1 MQTSL
6 ETIQKYKILSE
17 ALLSRH
23 GKHWSAD
30 QIALRESLLE
40 KLEGSG
46 FPSRNSKDWKYINPQ
61 LFLRHD
67 YSRANPPDFSIEDE
81 KLELLL
87 EHLASDAMVMVF
99 INGHFSE
106 KFSSLEKLAGLEL
119 YSLSDVMR
127 DAKLG
132 SIASKNLLNLKQF
145 ELSAGNSFSW
155 LNGVLYEDGFLLEV
169 SPNARIERP
178 LVIVHFA
185 LATEDREWFSPF
197 YRHFLTLGES
207 SSIDL
212 TLIYSGAPGVKS
224 FSNVVTQIQQKASS
238 RLNFHQIQE
247 EASTSY
253 HLSQCRNE
261 LEQFTTF
268 NSLSVGLGSRQ
279 SRQELLVEIK
289 GLQTDVR
296 LDGICLAKSHQHQEF
311 RTVMRHHQGRGNS
324 HQLFKGIATDHSKI
338 VFEGRIAIEP
348 GAQNV
353 NSSQLSKSLLL
364 SSAAEIDTL
373 PVLEIQADDVKATHG
388 ASIGQLDPEQ
398 IFYFQSRGIEQKNAE
413 AMLTHGFVK
422 DVLQIHQNL
431 AEKTTPLNQGLGIW
445 LSQLLDD
452 KASKSELL
460 T

>member
-1 MQTSL
+1 MQTPF
-6 ETIQKYKILSE
+6 EAIQKYKILSE
-17 ALLSRH
+17 ALLSRN

-30 QIALRESLLE
+30 QIALRENLLE

-46 FPSRNSKDWKYINPQ
+46 FPLRNSKDWKYINPQ

-81 KLELLL
+81 KLEQIL
-87 EHLASDAMVMVF
+87 EHLASDSIVMVF

-106 KFSSLEKLAGLEL
+106 KFSCQEKIAGLEL
-119 YSLSDVMR
+119 HSLADVMR

-132 SIASKNLLNLKQF
+132 SIASRNLLSLKHF
-145 ELSAGNSFSW
+145 ELSSGNSFSW
-155 LNGVLYEDGFLLEV
+155 LNGVLYEDGIFLEV
-169 SPNARIERP
+169 SPNTRIERP
-178 LVIVHFA
+178 LVILHFA
-185 LATEDREWFSPF
+185 LATDERNWFSPF
-197 YRHFLTLGES
+197 YRHFFTLGERS
-207 SSIDL
+207 SVNL

-224 FSNVVTQIQQKASS
+224 FSNVVTQIQQNASS
-238 RLNFHQIQE
+238 RLNYHQIQE

-253 HLSQCRNE
+253 HLGQCRNE
-261 LEQFTTF
+261 LEEFATF
-268 NSLSVGLGSRQ
+268 NSLSVGLGGRQ
-279 SRQELLVEIK
+279 SRQELLVDIK
-289 GLQTDVR
+289 GHQTNVR
-296 LDGICLAKSHQHQEF
+296 VDGICLAKDHQHQEF
-311 RTVMRHHQGRGNS
+311 KTVMLHHKGRGNS
-324 HQLFKGIATDHSKI
+324 HQLFKSIASDQSKI
-338 VFEGRIAIEP
+338 VFEGKIAIEP
-348 GAQNV
+348 EAQNV

-398 IFYFQSRGIEQKNAE
+398 IFYFQSRGIERKNAE

-422 DVLQIHQNL
+422 DVLEIHQNL
-431 AEKTTPLNQGLGIW
+431 AGKTSPIGQGLGIW

-452 KASKSELL
+452 KTSKSELL

>member
-1 MQTSL
+1 MQTSF

-30 QIALRESLLE
+30 QVALRENLLE

-46 FPSRNSKDWKYINPQ
+46 FPGRNSKDWKYINPQ

-81 KLELLL
+81 KLELIL
-87 EHLASDAMVMVF
+87 EHLASDTIVMVF

-106 KFSSLEKLAGLEL
+106 KFSSLEKIAGLEL

-132 SIASKNLLNLKQF
+132 SIASKNLLSLKHF

-155 LNGVLYEDGFLLEV
+155 LNGVLYEDGFFLEV
-169 SPNARIERP
+169 SPNTHIERP
-178 LVIVHFA
+178 LVILHFA

-212 TLIYSGAPGVKS
+212 TLIYSGASGVKS

-238 RLNFHQIQE
+238 RLNFRQIQE

-261 LEQFTTF
+261 LDQFATF

-279 SRQELLVEIK
+279 ARKELLVDIK
-289 GLQTDVR
+289 GQQTDVR
-296 LDGICLAKSHQHQEF
+296 VDGICLAKSHQQQEF
-311 RTVMRHHQGRGNS
+311 RTVMRHYQGRGNS
-324 HQLFKGIATDHSKI
+324 HQLFKGIATDQSKI
-338 VFEGRIAIEP
+338 VFEGKIAIEP
-348 GAQNV
+348 EAQNV

-452 KASKSELL
+452 KTSKSELL